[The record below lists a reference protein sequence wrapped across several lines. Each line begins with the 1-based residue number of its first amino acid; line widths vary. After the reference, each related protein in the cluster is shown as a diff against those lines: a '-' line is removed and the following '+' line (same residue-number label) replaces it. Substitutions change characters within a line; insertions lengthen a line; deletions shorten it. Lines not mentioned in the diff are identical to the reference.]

1 MSNQDWQVVILTI
14 AGVAA
19 TLFPIAYATVAAP
32 WYRSQ
37 FGRSLMIS
45 ETSLA
50 VLIDMSLAAYW
61 FHFVVPP
68 PLVTG
73 IFTLI
78 ALGSCLRLAALL
90 HEQWSDR
97 SNTD

>member
-1 MSNQDWQVVILTI
+1 MSNQDWQVVILTV
-14 AGVAA
+14 AGLAA
-19 TLFPIAYATVAAP
+19 TMFPVAYAFLAKP

-50 VLIDMSLAAYW
+50 VLIDMSLLAYW

-73 IFTLI
+73 IFTLV

-90 HEQWSDR
+90 SEQLGKEDDR
-97 SNTD
+97 